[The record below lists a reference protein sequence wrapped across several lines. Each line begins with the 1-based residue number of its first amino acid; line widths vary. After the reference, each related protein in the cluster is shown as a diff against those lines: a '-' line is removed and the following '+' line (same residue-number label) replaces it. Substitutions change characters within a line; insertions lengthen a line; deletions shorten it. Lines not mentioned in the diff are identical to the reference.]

1 MTLFPINLNLDRR
14 RCLVIGGGPVAERK
28 ARALTA
34 AGALVTVCAPRLT
47 AGLAE
52 LAAEGGVDYMDAGY
66 TPGSI
71 GNYFIVI
78 CATDDADVNRQAA
91 QEARC
96 QGALVNVVDAPELCD
111 FTVPAQVSRGELMI
125 TVSTGGKSPA
135 MARRLRQE
143 LEQHY
148 GPEYGLYL
156 ELVARLRAEV
166 RSQPGTA
173 AKRQAFW
180 REALDE
186 EILVLLRTGKIKEA
200 EEKIKNAASCTG
212 AQS

>member
-1 MTLFPINLNLDRR
+1 MTLYPINLNLNRR
-14 RCLVIGGGPVAERK
+14 RCLVLGGGPVAERK
-28 ARALTA
+28 AGALAA

-52 LAAEGGVDYMDAGY
+52 LAASGCVRHLDASY
-66 TPGSI
+66 TIGAI

-78 CATDDADVNRQAA
+78 CATDDAAVNRQAA
-91 QEARC
+91 QEARR

-111 FTVPAQVSRGELMI
+111 FTVPARISRGELLI

-135 MARRLRQE
+135 LARRLREE

-156 ELVARLRAEV
+156 ELVARLRAEI
-166 RSQPGTA
+166 REHPGTVA
-173 AKRQAFW
+173 ERQTFW

-186 EILVLLRTGKIKEA
+186 DILALLRAGKIKEA
-200 EEKIKNAASCTG
+200 EEKIKHAASCTG